1 MRLLQHTLP
10 LAFVLPVPQELG
22 SVLQGKEPHRH
33 STLLVSVLCPVPLHP
48 SDVLLALQ
56 DAKFAVVLEE
66 DLDISVDFF
75 R

>member
-1 MRLLQHTLP
+1 MTPFLRNWNQSSG
-10 LAFVLPVPQELG
+10 A
-22 SVLQGKEPHRH
+22 GKSIGRGH
-33 STLLVSVLCPVPLHP
+33 LLVSLLCPDPLHP
-48 SDVLLALQ
+48 SDILLVLQ